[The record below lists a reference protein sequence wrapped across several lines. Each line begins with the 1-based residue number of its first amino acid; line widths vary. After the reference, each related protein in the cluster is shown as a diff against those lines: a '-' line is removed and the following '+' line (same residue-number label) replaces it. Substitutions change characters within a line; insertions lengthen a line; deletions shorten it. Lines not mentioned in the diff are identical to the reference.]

1 MIPSRLR
8 LGALAFAMVVLA
20 PTGPNPLLGM
30 KRSRL
35 VRRVAS
41 RHRARS
47 IRSNLYLTHPA
58 STSTRW
64 TGALILASIST
75 SLCVADG

>member
-8 LGALAFAMVVLA
+8 LGALAFAMVVLD
-20 PTGPNPLLGM
+20 PNPLLGM